1 MIRDFANSAILKKNT
16 IMFLTSAAFITGIA
30 AYFNNCEIIA
40 GAILTFVLSI
50 LVWRNKIS
58 YKFIILWIFV
68 FYLGFFNAKNIPM
81 NFP

>member
-40 GAILTFVLSI
+40 GGEIKS
-50 LVWRNKIS
+50 RIS
-58 YKFIILWIFV
+58 L
-68 FYLGFFNAKNIPM
+68 
-81 NFP
+81 